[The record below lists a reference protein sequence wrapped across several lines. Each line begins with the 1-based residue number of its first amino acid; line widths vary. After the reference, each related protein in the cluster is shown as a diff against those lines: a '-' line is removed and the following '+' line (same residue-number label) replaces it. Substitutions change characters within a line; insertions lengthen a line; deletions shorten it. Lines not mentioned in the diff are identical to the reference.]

1 MNNFKDLIE
10 DFCSNILTLNK
21 LNETLKGY
29 NEDNFNELNKYILNI
44 YNEENEEKLI
54 IICLIMASI
63 YNFDLSKF
71 SSPIHNF
78 ISNHIELNDHEIIFL
93 YKSDNFFLYKK
104 NTVVFIINN
113 TDKIINIDLPNE
125 YQNTTIYCLNCGCE
139 FKTSE
144 TLEVYKH
151 AFYII
156 EK

>member
-1 MNNFKDLIE
+1 MQD
-10 DFCSNILTLNK
+10 
-21 LNETLKGY
+21 
-29 NEDNFNELNKYILNI
+29 
-44 YNEENEEKLI
+44 EENEEKLI
-54 IICLIMASI
+54 IICLIIASI

-71 SSPIHNF
+71 SSPIHDF
-78 ISNHIELNDHEIIFL
+78 ISDHIELNDHEIIFL